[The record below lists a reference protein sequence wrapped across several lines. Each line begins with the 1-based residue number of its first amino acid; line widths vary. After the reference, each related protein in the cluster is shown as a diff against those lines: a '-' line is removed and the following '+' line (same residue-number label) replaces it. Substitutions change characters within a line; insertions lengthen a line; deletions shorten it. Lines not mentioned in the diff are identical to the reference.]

1 MKKTKYD
8 SLMTEL
14 KEFRRKVNEME
25 KEERGEGEIT
35 NCKQLHKVELYGEMD
50 EYLDMI
56 EVVVNELREE

>member
-8 SLMTEL
+8 ILMTEL

-35 NCKQLHKVELYGEMD
+35 NFKQLHKVELYGEID

>member
-1 MKKTKYD
+1 
-8 SLMTEL
+8 MTEL

-35 NCKQLHKVELYGEMD
+35 NFKQLHNVELYGEMD

>member
-25 KEERGEGEIT
+25 KEERGEGDIT
-35 NCKQLHKVELYGEMD
+35 NFNQLHKVELYGEMD

>member
-25 KEERGEGEIT
+25 KEERGEGEIK
-35 NCKQLHKVELYGEMD
+35 NFKQLHKVELYGEMD

>member
-1 MKKTKYD
+1 
-8 SLMTEL
+8 MTEL

-25 KEERGEGEIT
+25 KEERGKGKIA
-35 NCKQLHKVELYGEMD
+35 NFKQLHKVELYGEID

>member
-35 NCKQLHKVELYGEMD
+35 NVKQLHKVELYGEMD